1 MSKSKNNIN
10 ALMSYRYSYRKEN
23 KDGVGSLELYRHE
36 DGYIRLELTDT
47 DGNKRT
53 LFNERELS
61 EDGNTVLPW
70 PDIYVSDKGSYV
82 AYVTAPGNNDTDTR
96 GRTDLHVIDIK
107 TGKAAI
113 EPIQNADNNS
123 IIWLD
128 DKSFFCTFKAHKS
141 NAMKLVAKKWVDPIE
156 VTWGEIDGAGPTDM
170 WYSDDETRRY
180 LVIEAYKK
188 STD

>member
-1 MSKSKNNIN
+1 M
-10 ALMSYRYSYRKEN
+10 
-23 KDGVGSLELYRHE
+23 
-36 DGYIRLELTDT
+36 TDT

-128 DKSFFCTFKAHKS
+128 DKSFLYIQGSQIKRHEVGS
-141 NAMKLVAKKWVDPIE
+141 KKWVDPIE

-188 STD
+188 HRLASSKTPKPIRYIVFTAKNSLMTFSITHLIILTHR